1 MQIQPDKDA
10 TLISVLPR
18 FCGLRKRIDK
28 KQMKFHIIK
37 PWSAERN
44 FGKAIN
50 DAIDQL
56 YLPYD
61 SKDWI
66 ALMDGDACFL
76 THDWGNK
83 IQSIIENADCYD
95 LIGCFTNRLR
105 ENNQL
110 VGGMFNEMD
119 IRKHYDEAI
128 VQWGI
133 YKNKVFSASYD
144 IAGMFMLFRY
154 SAWKNN
160 KFKENTPIFDRLFT
174 RGITKG
180 RVGIAPGLYVLHMYR
195 LWSNNPKNDSK
206 HLF

>member
-1 MQIQPDKDA
+1 
-10 TLISVLPR
+10 
-18 FCGLRKRIDK
+18 
-28 KQMKFHIIK
+28 MKFHIIK

-66 ALMDGDACFL
+66 VLMDGDACFL
-76 THDWGNK
+76 TPDWGNQ
-83 IQSIIENADCYD
+83 IQAIIENADDYD
-95 LIGCFTNRLR
+95 LIGCSTNRLR
-105 ENNQL
+105 EPHQL
-110 VGGMFNEMD
+110 VNGMFSEETSLFQHYVVAVEMQTS
-119 IRKHYDEAI
+119 HA
-128 VQWGI
+128 
-133 YKNKVFSASYD
+133 NKIIPFTHDV
-144 IAGMFMLFRY
+144 AGMFMLFRY
-154 SAWKNN
+154 SVWKTNN
-160 KFKENTPIFDRLFT
+160 FKENTPIFDRLFT

>member
-1 MQIQPDKDA
+1 
-10 TLISVLPR
+10 
-18 FCGLRKRIDK
+18 
-28 KQMKFHIIK
+28 MKFHIIK

-50 DAIDQL
+50 EAIEQL
-56 YLPYD
+56 HLPDD
-61 SKDWI
+61 SKDFVL
-66 ALMDGDACFL
+66 LMDGDSCFL
-76 THDWGNK
+76 TPNWGNQ
-83 IQSIIENADCYD
+83 IQSIIENADGYD
-95 LIGCFTNRLR
+95 LIGCSTNRLR
-105 ENNQL
+105 EPHQL
-110 VGGMFNEMD
+110 VNGVFGSDTSLQIHYQTALNQQTIHGNKIHPFN
-119 IRKHYDEAI
+119 H
-128 VQWGI
+128 
-133 YKNKVFSASYD
+133 D

-160 KFKENTPIFDRLFT
+160 KFKENTAIFDRLFT